1 METAPTKKVINIDVV
16 SDNICPWCFVGKRRM
31 EQAMKEYPDVDFKV
45 NWLPFFLNPPGAVPE
60 QGMDK
65 MEHLVKKYG
74 ERIIKGGAVQHLQAQ
89 GREVGINF
97 AYDLV
102 VPTLNSHRLNDY
114 AKQYGKLNEVIED
127 VFHSYFES
135 NKNINN
141 IDVLVEI
148 GERHGLPNVREYLLG
163 DKNKAEIAE
172 EAEKW
177 TGIGG
182 VPFFV
187 GSKPGSKKKLA
198 LSGAQAKDAF
208 VDLFETLLES
218 K

>member
-1 METAPTKKVINIDVV
+1 M
-16 SDNICPWCFVGKRRM
+16 
-31 EQAMKEYPDVDFKV
+31 
-45 NWLPFFLNPPGAVPE
+45 
-60 QGMDK
+60 
-65 MEHLVKKYG
+65 
-74 ERIIKGGAVQHLQAQ
+74 
-89 GREVGINF
+89 
-97 AYDLV
+97 
-102 VPTLNSHRLNDY
+102 
-114 AKQYGKLNEVIED
+114 
-127 VFHSYFES
+127 
-135 NKNINN
+135 
-141 IDVLVEI
+141 
-148 GERHGLPNVREYLLG
+148 G

-187 GSKPGSKKKLA
+187 GSKPGSKKKYVETGTNIPRPYDVINTNDIWLRLA